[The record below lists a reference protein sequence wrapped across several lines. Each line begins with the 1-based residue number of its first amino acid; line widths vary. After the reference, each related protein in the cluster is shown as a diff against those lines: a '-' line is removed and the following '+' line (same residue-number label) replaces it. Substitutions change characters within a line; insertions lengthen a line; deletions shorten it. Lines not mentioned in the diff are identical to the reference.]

1 MLYTNDDVQILIDQ
15 TNKDP
20 KLKELIR
27 SQFAGRDLLALN
39 DVLSDGTYERFDRYD
54 SDVCEQF
61 ISAYENSVKQLRS

>member
-20 KLKELIR
+20 KLKGLIR
-27 SQFAGRDLLALN
+27 SQLSGRDLLALN
-39 DVLSDGTYERFDRYD
+39 DVLSDGTCERFDRYD